1 MLFLARHTMDVR
13 MLRARF
19 LASIASLFNLS
30 ISCGKLP
37 AKWKLSHIVPIPKV
51 SSRQDVRFYR
61 PISLLPTIS
70 KCLERHVYR
79 LLLGY
84 LSSNQLLSE
93 VQCGFCSG
101 RSTVM
106 PLLLATH
113 QWHTALESHKQ
124 VACVF
129 FDLRKAFDS
138 VPHQAL
144 LNKLHNLQV
153 PGTLLLWLINYLS
166 NRHQRVILNG
176 SSSTWLPVKSGVP
189 QGSILGPLLFLT
201 YINDLCNIPLSPG
214 TKLMMFAD
222 DIMLFK
228 PISTPYDA
236 TLFQADVN
244 LVNDWVC
251 NNHLTINTNKTKFML
266 ISRRRNLPK
275 NFPPLYINNIQIEHV
290 SHFKYLGVWI
300 SDDLTWSKHVESVCC
315 KARRILG
322 YMFRTFSPHCNQDS
336 IIALYKCQVLP
347 ILEYACVLWDPHL
360 KRDQLLL
367 ESVQL
372 FATRMAARSWTSDS
386 EIKSKPPL
394 SAPIPLLPLNLL

>member
-1 MLFLARHTMDVR
+1 MLGKTY
-13 MLRARF
+13 
-19 LASIASLFNLS
+19 LS
-30 ISCGKLP
+30 APSR
-37 AKWKLSHIVPIPKV
+37 IP
-51 SSRQDVRFYR
+51 
-61 PISLLPTIS
+61 
-70 KCLERHVYR
+70 
-79 LLLGY
+79 LLL
-84 LSSNQLLSE
+84 SDAQF
-93 VQCGFCSG
+93 GFRSG

-228 PISTPYDA
+228 LISTPYDA

-251 NNHLTINTNKTKFML
+251 NNHLTINTSKTKFTL
-266 ISRRRNLPK
+266 TK
-275 NFPPLYINNIQIEHV
+275 NFPPLYINNIQIESV

-300 SDDLTWSKHVESVCC
+300 SDELTWSKHVESICC

-322 YMFRTFSPHCNQDS
+322 YMFRTFSSHCNQDS

-347 ILEYACVLWDPHL
+347 ILEYACIVWDGY
-360 KRDQLLL
+360 
-367 ESVQL
+367 
-372 FATRMAARSWTSDS
+372 
-386 EIKSKPPL
+386 
-394 SAPIPLLPLNLL
+394 